1 MELTGGTGLAE
12 RGKRV
17 RVARESER
25 GRWQVGLR
33 DGPLRDA
40 GERKQAGA
48 SWAEVWAVR
57 GGRSELGPRRGE
69 SWALVEKEWVGL
81 S

>member
-1 MELTGGTGLAE
+1 MGKKEGRWKKGTDGWGRGVSEREREGAGASWATGL
-12 RGKRV
+12 
-17 RVARESER
+17 RE
-25 GRWQVGLR
+25 
-33 DGPLRDA
+33 
-40 GERKQAGA
+40 QAGA
-48 SWAEVWAVR
+48 SWAEVCAVR